1 MNLISELSFVKR
13 AKNRSKVLKAVDGN
27 IMPSELVLK
36 LYGKSSNTYFNIVS
50 RALGELV
57 QQKLVKIVNP
67 KSKTGR
73 LYTLTDKGKRVVSML
88 GK

>member
-13 AKNRSKVLKAVDGN
+13 AKNRSKVLKALDGAM
-27 IMPSELVLK
+27 MPSELVLK
-36 LYGKSSNTYFNIVS
+36 LYGKSSNTYFNVVS

-57 QQKLVKIVNP
+57 EQKLVKVVNP

-73 LYTLTDKGKRVVSML
+73 LYTLTDKGKKLVSML